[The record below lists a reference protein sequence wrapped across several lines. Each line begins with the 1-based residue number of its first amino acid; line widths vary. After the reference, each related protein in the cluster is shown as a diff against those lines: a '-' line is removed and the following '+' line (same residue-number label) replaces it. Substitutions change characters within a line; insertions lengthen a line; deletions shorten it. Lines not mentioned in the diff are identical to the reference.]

1 MRLARRAGPPVD
13 ALAFQDEIDALVG
26 APAPL
31 LLRLWPALAGGLVLA
46 LVLLAAVLRVDMVV
60 AAPGRLAADVPPVVL
75 QPAAGAV
82 LRELRVVPGQAVRAG
97 EVVATLDPTFTA
109 ADRAALEAQ
118 RRALAA
124 QAERLRAEL
133 GGTATGAE
141 ATEEAALQGAL
152 RDQRGSL
159 LAAKRAALGAEID
172 GLRAA
177 FASEQASGA
186 ALSEQLGLAREIESM
201 RLKLAE
207 QKIGSH
213 LSVLEARSAR
223 LAAEEETRRHA
234 ARLDDLAHRLAT
246 RAAERDAFLDDWRRQ
261 VLAELSR
268 VGPELARVEEQL
280 AKADRLDALTE
291 LRAPRDGVVLEV
303 ARRAPGSLMREGE
316 AVVTLVPS
324 GVPLIAEVSLRSA
337 DVGRLREGDAA
348 VLKIDAFPWR
358 RHGKIIGRLRSVS
371 QESYAPEGQSAAM
384 HRGQVTLD
392 PASVPE
398 GERLLPGMTLQA
410 ELRIGTRSVLDFFLD
425 PLMRGFQES
434 LREP

>member
-1 MRLARRAGPPVD
+1 MNRAEPVD
-13 ALAFQDEIDALVG
+13 PLAFQDEIDALV
-26 APAPL
+26 AARVPVF
-31 LLRLWPALAGGLVLA
+31 LRLWPALAGGLLLALLVLA
-46 LVLLAAVLRVDMVV
+46 SVLRIDMVV
-60 AAPGRLAADVPPVVL
+60 TAPGRLSADVPPVVL

-124 QAERLRAEL
+124 RAERLRAEL
-133 GGTATGAE
+133 DGAAKGAA

-177 FASEQASGA
+177 FASEKASGA
-186 ALSEQLGLAREIESM
+186 ALAEQLALAREIEAM
-201 RLKLAE
+201 RSTLAD
-207 QKIGSH
+207 QKIGSR
-213 LSVLEARSAR
+213 LAVLEARSAR
-223 LAAEEETRRHA
+223 LGAEEEARRHA
-234 ARLDDLAHRLAT
+234 ARLDDLAHRLTT
-246 RAAERDAFLDDWRRQ
+246 REAERMAFLDDWRRQ
-261 VLAELSR
+261 VLEELAQ
-268 VGPELARVEEQL
+268 VGPDLTRIEEQL

-316 AVVTLVPS
+316 EVVTLVPS
-324 GVPLIAEVSLRSA
+324 DVPLIAEISLRSA

-348 VLKIDAFPWR
+348 ILKIDAFPWR
-358 RHGKIIGRLRSVS
+358 RHGKISGQLRSVS
-371 QESYAPEGQSAAM
+371 QESYAPEGQSIAM
-384 HRGQVTLD
+384 HRGQITLD
-392 PASVPE
+392 PGSVPD
-398 GERLLPGMTLQA
+398 GERLLPGMTLQS

-425 PLMRGFQES
+425 PLLRGFRES

>member
-1 MRLARRAGPPVD
+1 MSRAEPVD
-13 ALAFQDEIDALVG
+13 PLAFQDEIDALV
-26 APAPL
+26 AARVPVF
-31 LLRLWPALAGGLVLA
+31 LRLWPALAGGLLLALLVLA
-46 LVLLAAVLRVDMVV
+46 SVLRIDMVV
-60 AAPGRLAADVPPVVL
+60 TAPGRLSADVPPVVL

-124 QAERLRAEL
+124 RAERLRAEL
-133 GGTATGAE
+133 DGAANGAA

-177 FASEQASGA
+177 FASEKTSGA
-186 ALSEQLGLAREIESM
+186 ALAEQLALAREIEAM
-201 RLKLAE
+201 RSTLAD
-207 QKIGSH
+207 QKIGSR
-213 LSVLEARSAR
+213 LAVLEARSAR
-223 LAAEEETRRHA
+223 LGAEEETRRHA
-234 ARLDDLAHRLAT
+234 ARLDDLAHRLTT
-246 RAAERDAFLDDWRRQ
+246 REAERMAFLDDWRRQ
-261 VLAELSR
+261 VLEELAQ
-268 VGPELARVEEQL
+268 VGPDLTRIEEQL

-316 AVVTLVPS
+316 EVVKLVPS
-324 GVPLIAEVSLRSA
+324 DVPLIAEISLRSA

-358 RHGKIIGRLRSVS
+358 RHGKISGWLRSVS
-371 QESYAPEGQSAAM
+371 QESYAPEGQSVAM
-384 HRGQVTLD
+384 HRGQITLD
-392 PASVPE
+392 PGSVPE
-398 GERLLPGMTLQA
+398 GERLLPGMTLQS

-425 PLMRGFQES
+425 PLLRGFRES